1 MAFDVLG
8 ATKNDLEIVGMGA
21 QTAYP
26 NPKIKDN
33 GRHFIHDLH
42 KMTPQH
48 LTGKPLDKLT
58 DLFIDTLCADIDA
71 KFPEDDAASYEWQE
85 MDICPYVKTTWAHA
99 SITSLFGTNIYAIWP
114 GIEKW
119 LWAFDE
125 HFNSLMTK
133 MPRFMLP
140 IAWAL
145 RDEGWEKCAQW
156 EADARKA
163 EEDNRFGEDPDWD
176 PYWGLRFVRQRA
188 HYLKESGLTAK
199 VRAGNQMVFIWGVS
213 ITPVLKD
220 PQTNNTSSTPMRFQ
234 LRCKLSRNRSL
245 DQRLLHLFFKKSQ
258 QPRQVQHP
266 SI

>member
-1 MAFDVLG
+1 MAFEVLG
-8 ATKNDLEIVGMGA
+8 GTKKDLEIVGMGA
-21 QTAYP
+21 QTANPTP
-26 NPKIKDN
+26 NAKDN

-48 LTGKPLDKLT
+48 LTGKPLHKLT

-71 KFPEDDAASYEWQE
+71 KFPEDDPKSYEWQT
-85 MDICPYVKTTWAHA
+85 MDICAYVKTTWAHA
-99 SITSLFGTNIYAIWP
+99 SITSLFGTNIYTIWP
-114 GIEKW
+114 EIEKW
-119 LWAFDE
+119 LWSFDE

-156 EADARKA
+156 EAEARKA
-163 EEDNRFGEDPDWD
+163 EEENRYGIDPDWD

-213 ITPVLKD
+213 VSMPYDLQELTARSSM
-220 PQTNNTSSTPMRFQ
+220 QTQSP
-234 LRCKLSRNRSL
+234 LLCK
-245 DQRLLHLFFKKSQ
+245 
-258 QPRQVQHP
+258 
-266 SI
+266 